1 MSEMNRK
8 VADFFPYKDVR
19 PFQDEFIET
28 IVSVVQEG
36 NSAVIEGTNGLG
48 KTVAA
53 LCACLPYAL
62 EKDLKILYVARTHR
76 QHERVIEEL
85 RNVSKKQRVSGIS
98 VRGRHE
104 MCLNHFVKKNAK
116 DARAV
121 MEVCEL
127 LKARKACPYY
137 RNIEEKQ
144 SQYLD
149 IQKHVTAHPHSAS
162 EIQKICKHQGFCPYE
177 LVKASLADVNVL
189 ALSYLYIFDPVIRAA
204 FLKNMGI
211 PLRRAILIVDEAH
224 NLPETAI
231 EVASSALALF
241 TLKQAEAEAE
251 VFKHRDIAEFAR
263 IIRNEIERRAEKVQR
278 EVLLSPESLL
288 EVIREKAGVDTPR
301 KFFEHLYTTGNVIR
315 KSLLADGKY
324 PRSFI
329 HRLGDFLLRWL
340 ETLEDLSFVN
350 VLSKYKS
357 RRGAEAAK
365 LEIVALDPS
374 VVTKPVFSKVY
385 SNIVIS
391 GTLQPLEAYVQITK
405 LPENTVRKIVPS
417 PFPKEHVL
425 PLVCLGVTTAMEKR
439 TPQMYR
445 AIAGRISEVVQNTPY
460 NTGVFTASFQVLEA
474 LLSTGLEK
482 ELQKPLFCE
491 HRGMTSAENEKT
503 VAKFKAYAKR
513 GGAVLLAVQGG
524 RSSEGVDFPGDQMN
538 SAVIVGVPYAE
549 PTPRIN
555 AQISYFEKCFPG
567 RGREY
572 GYVVPA
578 MKKASQAAGRPVRT
592 LEDRAAIIFLD
603 YRFSTLY
610 CQKFLPPWIRQNLKV
625 LPNDDGAVARELRCF
640 FKRAY

>member
-1 MSEMNRK
+1 
-8 VADFFPYKDVR
+8 
-19 PFQDEFIET
+19 
-28 IVSVVQEG
+28 
-36 NSAVIEGTNGLG
+36 
-48 KTVAA
+48 
-53 LCACLPYAL
+53 
-62 EKDLKILYVARTHR
+62 
-76 QHERVIEEL
+76 
-85 RNVSKKQRVSGIS
+85 
-98 VRGRHE
+98 
-104 MCLNHFVKKNAK
+104 
-116 DARAV
+116 
-121 MEVCEL
+121 
-127 LKARKACPYY
+127 
-137 RNIEEKQ
+137 
-144 SQYLD
+144 
-149 IQKHVTAHPHSAS
+149 
-162 EIQKICKHQGFCPYE
+162 
-177 LVKASLADVNVL
+177 
-189 ALSYLYIFDPVIRAA
+189 
-204 FLKNMGI
+204 
-211 PLRRAILIVDEAH
+211 
-224 NLPETAI
+224 
-231 EVASSALALF
+231 
-241 TLKQAEAEAE
+241 
-251 VFKHRDIAEFAR
+251 
-263 IIRNEIERRAEKVQR
+263 
-278 EVLLSPESLL
+278 
-288 EVIREKAGVDTPR
+288 
-301 KFFEHLYTTGNVIR
+301 
-315 KSLLADGKY
+315 
-324 PRSFI
+324 
-329 HRLGDFLLRWL
+329 
-340 ETLEDLSFVN
+340 